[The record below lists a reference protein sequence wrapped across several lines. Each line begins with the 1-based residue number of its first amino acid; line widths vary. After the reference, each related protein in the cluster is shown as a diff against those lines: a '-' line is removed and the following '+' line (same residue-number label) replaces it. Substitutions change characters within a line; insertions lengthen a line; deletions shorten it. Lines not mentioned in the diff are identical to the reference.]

1 MENTEVSSNH
11 KTFVYDKIAVF
22 FKHTDYHGFVHP
34 YNFLEWMSYTREA
47 YFSKVCEDFRAIL
60 DSPVKMMTAKVD
72 FTNYDDAIFGDPIEA
87 KLTIAKIKKV
97 SFDVII
103 RFLNGRTKKMICET
117 RHTLVFVDSI
127 TNGFTAI
134 PKGLY
139 QAVIEYQEN

>member
-1 MENTEVSSNH
+1 MEDAKVSSNH
-11 KTFVYDKIAVF
+11 KTFIYDKIGVF

-47 YFSKVCEDFRAIL
+47 YFSQVCKDFHAIL

-72 FTNYDDAIFGDPIEA
+72 FTNCDDGIFGDPIEA
-87 KLTIAKIKKV
+87 RLTITRIKKV

-117 RHTLVFVDSI
+117 QHTLVFVDSR

-134 PKGLY
+134 PKSLNE
-139 QAVIEYQEN
+139 AIVEYQEK